1 MAQKSFGA
9 VMRLLK
15 ASAMIE
21 ARFGASLG
29 SVHGLGL
36 NDVLLLQH
44 LAQAPLGRLRRVDLA
59 ARLSISQ
66 STVTRM
72 TAPLEKIGLVKRE
85 SDPRDARVAY
95 VVLTD
100 TGRERTAET
109 VETLQRMCSD
119 LFREGWSRDEVGELA
134 VLLGR
139 LTAGVPGD
147 LAKS

>member
-1 MAQKSFGA
+1 MALKSFAA
-9 VMRLLK
+9 VTRILK
-15 ASAMIE
+15 AASMIE
-21 ARFGASLG
+21 ARFGSALG
-29 SVHGLGL
+29 SVHGLAL

-85 SDPRDARVAY
+85 SDPRDSRVAY
-95 VVLTD
+95 VVLTNA
-100 TGRERTAET
+100 GRERTAET
-109 VETLQRMCSD
+109 VDTLQRMSAD
-119 LFREGWSRDEVGELA
+119 LFREEWSRDEIGELA
-134 VLLGR
+134 TLLGR

-147 LAKS
+147 LA